1 MILLVVDDPANWP
14 LEIPGIA
21 LVSGRRYL
29 TDPDFAQRRGTVV
42 FNLCRSY
49 AYKSLGYYVSLLAEA
64 RGHRVKPDVATIQDL
79 RSQAVTRVVS
89 SELSERIAKAL
100 KPLESKTFELSIYF
114 GKPLAERYR
123 HLASALFDQFQAPL
137 LRAKFVKQR
146 EWQLQ
151 HVNAIPSSEIPASHH
166 DFVVQSAAAYLARR
180 RWTPRREPTPRA
192 SVAILVDPEEAIPP
206 SNKGAIRRFLRAA
219 RKLGMEAEL
228 ITRQDYA
235 SVAEFDALFIRTTT
249 SVDHYTWRF
258 ARRAAARDM
267 VVVDDPQSIL
277 RCTNKVYLSELMT
290 RHGVP
295 TPRTLVVHEGNVE
308 ELIRDFPLPLVL
320 KKPDS
325 FFSIG
330 VVKCSTEQEL
340 REKLAVL
347 LEDSD
352 LVIAQEFVPTE
363 FDWRVGIFDKKP
375 LFVCRYFMAKKH
387 WQILHHEGGGRFSVG
402 KVECIPVEEA
412 PRQVVRA
419 ALQAADPIGDGLYG
433 VDVKQF
439 GRKAV
444 VIEVND
450 NPNIDHGYEDQVLGD
465 ALYERIL
472 GGMLERVERRQN
484 STR

>member
-1 MILLVVDDPANWP
+1 MILLVVDEPANWP
-14 LEIPGIA
+14 LQVPGIDI
-21 LVSGRRYL
+21 VSARRYL
-29 TDPDFAQRRGTVV
+29 TEPDFAQRRGTVV

-49 AYKSLGYYVSLLAEA
+49 AYKRSGYYVSLLAEA

-79 RSQAVTRVVS
+79 RSQAVTRIVS
-89 SELSERIAKAL
+89 SDLSERIAKAL

-114 GKPLAERYR
+114 GKPLTERYQ

-151 HVNAIPSSEIPASHH
+151 HVNAIPASEIPESHRP
-166 DFVVQSAAAYLARR
+166 FVIQAAESYFARR
-180 RWTPRREPTPRA
+180 RWTPRRPKAPRA
-192 SVAILVDPEEAIPP
+192 SLAILVDPEEALPP
-206 SNKGAIRRFLRAA
+206 SNKGAIKRFLQAA
-219 RKLGMEAEL
+219 RTLGMEAEL

-258 ARRAAARDM
+258 ARRAAARDL

-277 RCTNKVYLSELMT
+277 RCTNKVYLSELLA
-290 RHGVP
+290 RHEVP
-295 TPRTLVVHEGNVE
+295 APRTKVVHKGNVE
-308 ELIRDFPLPLVL
+308 ELLREFSFPLVL

-330 VVKCSTEQEL
+330 VTKIQDEAEL
-340 REKLAVL
+340 RARLEPL
-347 LEDSD
+347 LEDSE

-375 LFVCRYFMAKKH
+375 LYVCRYFMAKKH
-387 WQILHHEGGGRFSVG
+387 WQILHHEGQGRYSAG
-402 KVECIPVEEA
+402 KVECVAVEDA

-419 ALQAADPIGDGLYG
+419 ALAAADPIGDGLYG

-472 GGMLERVERRQN
+472 GGMLERVERGEAGSR
-484 STR
+484 

>member
-21 LVSGRRYL
+21 LVSARRYL

-49 AYKSLGYYVSLLAEA
+49 AYKRLGYYVSLLAEA

-79 RSQAVTRVVS
+79 RSQAVTRIVS
-89 SELSERIAKAL
+89 SDLSELIAKAL
-100 KPLESKTFELSIYF
+100 RPLESKSFELSIYF
-114 GKPLAERYR
+114 GKPLTDRYR
-123 HLASALFDQFQAPL
+123 NLASALFDQFQAPL

-151 HVNAIPSSEIPASHH
+151 HVNAIPASEIPESHRP
-166 DFVVQSAAAYLARR
+166 FVIQAAEGYFARR
-180 RWTPRREPTPRA
+180 RWTPRRQKAPRA
-192 SVAILVDPEEAIPP
+192 SLAILVDPEEQLPP
-206 SNKGAIRRFLRAA
+206 SNKGAIRRFLEAA
-219 RKLGMEAEL
+219 RTLGMEAEL

-258 ARRAAARDM
+258 ARRAAAREI
-267 VVVDDPQSIL
+267 VVIDDPQSIL
-277 RCTNKVYLSELMT
+277 RCTNKVFLSELMT

-295 TPRTLVVHEGNVE
+295 TPRTKVVHKGNVE
-308 ELIRDFPLPLVL
+308 ELLRDFPLPLVL

-330 VVKCSTEQEL
+330 VTKISTEEEL
-340 REKLAVL
+340 RERLEAL
-347 LEDSD
+347 LEDSE

-375 LFVCRYFMAKKH
+375 LYVCRYFMAKKH
-387 WQILHHEGGGRFSVG
+387 WQILHHEGGGRTSAG
-402 KVECIPVEEA
+402 KVECVAVEEA
-412 PRQVVRA
+412 PRHVVRA
-419 ALQAADPIGDGLYG
+419 ALQAAEPIGDGLYG

-450 NPNIDHGYEDQVLGD
+450 NPNIDHGYEDLVLGD
-465 ALYERIL
+465 ALYTRIL
-472 GGMLERVERRQN
+472 GGMLERVERRL
-484 STR
+484 SATK